1 MNYQDIFDNSS
12 YWSFTN
18 QKGRKHTEEACA
30 NMSKAQTGKKLSAE
44 TRAKIAA
51 KQRGRVVSQEAREKS
66 SKKQTGKIVS
76 EETRAKLRAAS
87 KARKD
92 AGKPGPRT
100 GKGKTI
106 MTPQGIMTTTAAAQL
121 YGVENRTIRYWVKT
135 QPEQYYV
142 VA

>member
-1 MNYQDIFDNSS
+1 MNYQDIFDNSP
-12 YWSFTN
+12 YQSFRN

-44 TRAKIAA
+44 TCAKIAA
-51 KQRGRVVSQEAREKS
+51 KALGRVPSEEAREKS
-66 SKKQTGKIVS
+66 SKKQIGKIVS

-92 AGKPGPRT
+92 AGIPGPT
-100 GKGKTI
+100 AGKGKTV

-121 YGVENRTIRYWVKT
+121 YGVKNRHIRYWVTTK
-135 QPEQYYV
+135 PEQFYYV
-142 VA
+142 A